1 MKRIFSRS
9 SIPVVIVLLLFILII
24 PAFIMQKAS
33 RKETDTLK
41 SKRTE
46 LSLLSTEFSAL
57 KGQVDVVE
65 QKTTPLQTKG
75 IATVF
80 DDIVSSL
87 GIKGKLKAV
96 KGLGSREIKG
106 PMTEESAE
114 VQLEKVS
121 MNELV
126 NMFYR
131 IGEAPV
137 ILSVKRAAMKKSFE
151 NPELL
156 DVTMTLAL
164 FTKK

>member
-9 SIPVVIVLLLFILII
+9 SIPVAIIFLLFILMI
-24 PAFIMQKAS
+24 PLFIMQRTS
-33 RKETDTLK
+33 RKDVDALK
-41 SKRTE
+41 SKRNE
-46 LSLLSTEFSAL
+46 LALLTTEFNAL

-65 QKTTPLQTKG
+65 QKTIPSQTKG
-75 IATVF
+75 IAGVL
-80 DDIVSSL
+80 DDIMSSL

-114 VQLEKVS
+114 VQLEKVG
-121 MNELV
+121 MNEMV
-126 NMFYR
+126 NIFYR
-131 IGEAPV
+131 IREAPV
-137 ILSVKRAAMKKSFE
+137 ILSVKRTTMKKSFE

-156 DVTMTLAL
+156 DVTMTIAL

>member
-1 MKRIFSRS
+1 MMKIFSRS
-9 SIPVVIVLLLFILII
+9 SIPIAIVLLLSVLII
-24 PAFIMQKAS
+24 PVFIMQRAS
-33 RKETDTLK
+33 RKEVDTLK

-46 LSLLSTEFSAL
+46 LALLATEFSTL

-65 QKTTPLQTKG
+65 QKTTSARVQG
-75 IATVF
+75 IANAV
-80 DDIVSSL
+80 DSIVSSL

-114 VQLEKVS
+114 MQLERVS

-126 NMFYR
+126 NIFYR

-137 ILSVKRAAMKKSFE
+137 ILSVKRATMKKSFE

-156 DVTMTLAL
+156 DVTMTISL

>member
-1 MKRIFSRS
+1 MKRMFSRS
-9 SIPVVIVLLLFILII
+9 SIPVALVLFLFILII
-24 PAFIMQKAS
+24 PAFIMQRAS
-33 RKETDTLK
+33 RKEVDTLK
-41 SKRTE
+41 SKRNE
-46 LSLLSTEFSAL
+46 LSLLTTEFSAL
-57 KGQVDVVE
+57 KVQVDVVE
-65 QKTTPLQTKG
+65 QKTIPSQAKG
-75 IATVF
+75 IASVL
-80 DDIVSSL
+80 DDTVSSL

-106 PMTEESAE
+106 LMTEESAE

-126 NMFYR
+126 NIFYR

-137 ILSVKRAAMKKSFE
+137 ILSVKRAMMKKSFE

-156 DVTMTLAL
+156 DVTMTIAL

>member
-1 MKRIFSRS
+1 MA
-9 SIPVVIVLLLFILII
+9 IVLFLFLLII
-24 PAFIMQKAS
+24 PGFILQRAS
-33 RKETDTLK
+33 SKEVDTLK
-41 SKRTE
+41 SKRNE
-46 LSLLSTEFSAL
+46 LALLASEFSGL

-65 QKTTPLQTKG
+65 LRTIPPQGKG
-75 IATVF
+75 IASVV
-80 DDIVSSL
+80 DDIVLSL

-114 VQLEKVS
+114 VQLEKMD

-137 ILSVKRAAMKKSFE
+137 ILSVRRAAIKKSFE

-156 DVTMTLAL
+156 DVTMTIAL

>member
-9 SIPVVIVLLLFILII
+9 SIPGALVLFLVLLII
-24 PAFIMQKAS
+24 PASLMQRAS
-33 RKETDTLK
+33 RKEVDALK
-41 SKRTE
+41 AKRSE
-46 LSLLSTEFSAL
+46 LALLTTEFVSL
-57 KGQVDVVE
+57 RVQVDAVE
-65 QKTTPLQTKG
+65 QKTISSQAKG
-75 IATVF
+75 IASVL
-80 DDIVSSL
+80 DDLVSSL

-96 KGLGSREIKG
+96 KGLGSREIRG

-114 VQLEKVS
+114 VQMEKVS

-126 NMFYR
+126 NMYYR

-137 ILSVKRAAMKKSFE
+137 ILSVKRATMKKSFE

>member
-1 MKRIFSRS
+1 MKRMFSRR
-9 SIPVVIVLLLFILII
+9 SIPVAIILILFTFII
-24 PAFIMQKAS
+24 PLFIMQRTS
-33 RKETDTLK
+33 RKDVDTLK
-41 SKRTE
+41 SKRNE
-46 LSLLSTEFSAL
+46 LALLTTEFSTL

-65 QKTTPLQTKG
+65 QKTIPSQTKG
-75 IATVF
+75 IASVLN
-80 DDIVSSL
+80 DIVSSL

-96 KGLGSREIKG
+96 KGLGNREIKG

-121 MNELV
+121 MNEMV
-126 NMFYR
+126 NIFYR

-137 ILSVKRAAMKKSFE
+137 ILSVKRATMKKSFE

-156 DVTMTLAL
+156 DVTMTIAL

>member
-1 MKRIFSRS
+1 
-9 SIPVVIVLLLFILII
+9 
-24 PAFIMQKAS
+24 
-33 RKETDTLK
+33 
-41 SKRTE
+41 
-46 LSLLSTEFSAL
+46 
-57 KGQVDVVE
+57 VE
-65 QKTTPLQTKG
+65 QKTTSARVQG
-75 IATVF
+75 IANAV
-80 DDIVSSL
+80 DSIVSSL

-114 VQLEKVS
+114 MQLERVS

-126 NMFYR
+126 NIFYR

-137 ILSVKRAAMKKSFE
+137 ILSVKRATMKKSFE

-156 DVTMTLAL
+156 DVTMTISL

>member
-1 MKRIFSRS
+1 MKRVFSRS
-9 SIPVVIVLLLFILII
+9 SIPVALVLFLFILII
-24 PAFIMQKAS
+24 PAFIMQRAS
-33 RKETDTLK
+33 RKEVDTLK
-41 SKRTE
+41 SKRNE
-46 LSLLSTEFSAL
+46 LSLLATEFSAL
-57 KGQVDVVE
+57 KVQVDVVE
-65 QKTTPLQTKG
+65 QKTIPSQAKG
-75 IATVF
+75 IASVL
-80 DDIVSSL
+80 DDIVSFM

-106 PMTEESAE
+106 PMTEENAE

-126 NMFYR
+126 NIFYR

-137 ILSVKRAAMKKSFE
+137 ILSVKRTMMKKSFE

-156 DVTMTLAL
+156 DVTMTIAL

>member
-1 MKRIFSRS
+1 MKRMFSRS
-9 SIPVVIVLLLFILII
+9 SIPVALVLFLFILII
-24 PAFIMQKAS
+24 PAFIMQRAS
-33 RKETDTLK
+33 RKEVDTLK
-41 SKRTE
+41 SKRNE
-46 LSLLSTEFSAL
+46 LSLLTTEFSAL
-57 KGQVDVVE
+57 KVQVDVVE
-65 QKTTPLQTKG
+65 QKTIPSQAKG
-75 IATVF
+75 IASIL

-126 NMFYR
+126 NIFYR

-137 ILSVKRAAMKKSFE
+137 ILSVKRAMMKKSFE

-156 DVTMTLAL
+156 DVTMTIAL

>member
-1 MKRIFSRS
+1 MKRMFSRS
-9 SIPVVIVLLLFILII
+9 SIPVALVLFLFILII
-24 PAFIMQKAS
+24 PAFIMQRAS
-33 RKETDTLK
+33 RKEVDTLK
-41 SKRTE
+41 SKRNE
-46 LSLLSTEFSAL
+46 LSLLTTEFTAL
-57 KGQVDVVE
+57 KVQVDVVE
-65 QKTTPLQTKG
+65 QKTIPSQAKG
-75 IATVF
+75 IASVL

-126 NMFYR
+126 NIFYR

-137 ILSVKRAAMKKSFE
+137 ILSVKRAMMKKSFE

-156 DVTMTLAL
+156 DVTMTIAL

>member
-1 MKRIFSRS
+1 MTGIFSRS
-9 SIPVVIVLLLFILII
+9 SIPVALVLLLFVLIL
-24 PAFIMQKAS
+24 PVLVMQRAS
-33 RKETDTLK
+33 QKEVDALK
-41 SKRTE
+41 SKRNG
-46 LSLLSTEFSAL
+46 LALLTTEFSAL

-65 QKTTPLQTKG
+65 QKPAPSQAKG
-75 IATVF
+75 IANVL

-87 GIKGKLKAV
+87 GMKGKLKAV

-114 VQLEKVS
+114 VHLERVS

-131 IGEAPV
+131 IGEAPA
-137 ILSVKRAAMKKSFE
+137 ILSVRRTTMKKSFE

-156 DVTMTLAL
+156 DVTMTIAL
-164 FTKK
+164 FTRK

>member
-1 MKRIFSRS
+1 MKRMFSRS
-9 SIPVVIVLLLFILII
+9 SIPVALVLFLFILII
-24 PAFIMQKAS
+24 PAFIMQRAS
-33 RKETDTLK
+33 RKEVDTLK
-41 SKRTE
+41 SKRNE
-46 LSLLSTEFSAL
+46 LSLLTTEFSAL
-57 KGQVDVVE
+57 KVQVDVVE
-65 QKTTPLQTKG
+65 QKTIPSQAKG
-75 IATVF
+75 IASVL

-106 PMTEESAE
+106 LMTEESAE

-126 NMFYR
+126 NIFYR

-137 ILSVKRAAMKKSFE
+137 ILSVKRAMMKKSFE

-156 DVTMTLAL
+156 DVTMTIAL

>member
-1 MKRIFSRS
+1 MTRIFSRS
-9 SIPVVIVLLLFILII
+9 SIPIASVLLLFILII
-24 PAFIMQKAS
+24 PVFIMQRAS
-33 RKETDTLK
+33 KKEVDTLK
-41 SKRTE
+41 SKRNE
-46 LSLLSTEFSAL
+46 LALLTTEFSTL
-57 KGQVDVVE
+57 RGQVDVVE
-65 QKTTPLQTKG
+65 QKTTPAQVQG
-75 IATVF
+75 IANVL
-80 DDIVSSL
+80 DGIVSSM

-114 VQLEKVS
+114 VQLERVG

-137 ILSVKRAAMKKSFE
+137 ILSVKRATMKKSFE

-156 DVTMTLAL
+156 DVTMTIAL

>member
-1 MKRIFSRS
+1 MKIMFSRS
-9 SIPVVIVLLLFILII
+9 SIPVAIVLLLFILII
-24 PAFIMQKAS
+24 PAFVMQKAS
-33 RKETDTLK
+33 RKEVEALK
-41 SKRTE
+41 SKRNE
-46 LSLLSTEFSAL
+46 LALLTTEFSGL
-57 KGQVDVVE
+57 KAQVDVVE
-65 QKTTPLQTKG
+65 QKTIPSQPKG
-75 IATVF
+75 IASVL

-114 VQLEKVS
+114 VQMEKVS

-126 NMFYR
+126 NIFYR

-137 ILSVKRAAMKKSFE
+137 ILSVKRATMKKSFE

-156 DVTMTLAL
+156 DVTMTIAL

>member
-1 MKRIFSRS
+1 MKVVCSRS

-65 QKTTPLQTKG
+65 QKTIPSQAKG
-75 IATVF
+75 VASVL

-137 ILSVKRAAMKKSFE
+137 ILSVKRATMKKSFE

-156 DVTMTLAL
+156 DVTMTIAL
-164 FTKK
+164 FAKK